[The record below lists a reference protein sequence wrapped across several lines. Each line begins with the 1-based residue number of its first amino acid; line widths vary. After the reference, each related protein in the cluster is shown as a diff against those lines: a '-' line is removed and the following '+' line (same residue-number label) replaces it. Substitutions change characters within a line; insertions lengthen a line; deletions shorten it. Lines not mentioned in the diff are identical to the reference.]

1 MDMECLFNSFRRCR
15 LGWFLVVIT
24 FLIIGSPVS
33 GQSMS
38 DETPPLRERLFFGGN
53 LGLQFG
59 TITDIQVAPVV
70 GLWLLPRVAVAMGPD
85 YHYFKYQDL
94 KTDIYG
100 AKSYVELVV
109 FQNINKFVPLGAN
122 TGIFLHLED
131 ELLSLESAFWKE
143 QNTYTTSRFYVNS
156 LLVGPG
162 LSQQIGRRSS
172 LNLMVLWVLND
183 SGYGIYSNPD
193 IRVSFTF

>member
-1 MDMECLFNSFRRCR
+1 MDMEWLFNSFKRYKW
-15 LGWFLVVIT
+15 GWIYVVVS
-24 FLIIGSPVS
+24 FLIISSPVY
-33 GQSMS
+33 GQSLS
-38 DETPPLRERLFFGGN
+38 DDTPPFRERLFFGGN
-53 LGLQFG
+53 MGLQFG
-59 TITDIQVAPVV
+59 TMTDIQIAPVV
-70 GLWLLPRVAVAMGPD
+70 GFWVLPRVAVAIGPD
-85 YHYFKYQDL
+85 YHYFKYQNL
-94 KTDIYG
+94 KTNIYG
-100 AKSYVELVV
+100 AKGYVELVV

-122 TGIFLHLED
+122 TGIFIHLED